1 MEVSEI
7 IETNEMLSTYIVN
20 TAQYRHLLGCVMH
33 FFSMSDADIFWKQST
48 VLLWLNHQQ
57 YSLNH
62 PNGPGWACVEWYKIT
77 QSWSVGWCVNI
88 IGDLIL
94 FEYLIFEV
102 KLRQE
107 CDLLQNPEIL
117 FSWWLGTNKNEAAKT
132 LMHNNRLQMSVN
144 MFC

>member
-7 IETNEMLSTYIVN
+7 MGANKRLSTYMVN
-20 TAQYRHLLGCVMH
+20 SVQYWRLLRCI
-33 FFSMSDADIFWKQST
+33 FFNTSDVEVFWKQST

-62 PNGPGWACVEWYKIT
+62 PNGSVWTRAEWYEIT
-77 QSWSVGWCVNI
+77 QNWSLGWCVNI

-102 KLRQE
+102 KLRQGH
-107 CDLLQNPEIL
+107 DSLQLLKSEIL
-117 FSWWLGTNKNEAAKT
+117 FSWWLGTNKDEAAKT

>member
-7 IETNEMLSTYIVN
+7 MGANKRLSTYMVN
-20 TAQYRHLLGCVMH
+20 SVQYWRLLRCI
-33 FFSMSDADIFWKQST
+33 FFNTSDVEVFWKQST

-62 PNGPGWACVEWYKIT
+62 PNGSVWTRAEWYEIT
-77 QSWSVGWCVNI
+77 QNWSLGWCVNI

-107 CDLLQNPEIL
+107 RDSLQLLKSEIL
-117 FSWWLGTNKNEAAKT
+117 FSWWLGTNKDEAAKT